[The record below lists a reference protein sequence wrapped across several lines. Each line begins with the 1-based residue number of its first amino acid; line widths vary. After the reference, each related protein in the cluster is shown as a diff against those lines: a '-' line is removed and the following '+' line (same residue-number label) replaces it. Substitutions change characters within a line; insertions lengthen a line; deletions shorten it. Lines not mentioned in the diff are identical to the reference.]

1 MRFDIDSDV
10 GRAMLALDRAGGS
23 RLTTALRMG
32 YAGAAR
38 AIRDKAKVTT
48 AFKDRTGV
56 ARRSWKVTQNRKPFN
71 HAKIHNTAFYSL
83 FLEKQTGFLT
93 RAAEAT
99 GREQMDA
106 VHKAVM
112 RHLRKLPK

>member
-1 MRFDIDSDV
+1 MRFDLDSDV

-38 AIRDKAKVTT
+38 VIRDKAKLTT

-56 ARRSWKVTQNRKPFN
+56 ARRAWKVTQNRKPYN
-71 HAKIHNTAFYSL
+71 HAKVHNTAFYSL
-83 FLEKQTGFLT
+83 FLEKHTGFLT

-99 GREQMDA
+99 GPEQMDA
-106 VHKAVM
+106 VHKAVL

>member
-1 MRFDIDSDV
+1 MDSKI
-10 GRAMLALDRAGGS
+10 GRAMLALDRAGGPT
-23 RLTTALRMG
+23 LTTALRMG

-38 AIRDKAKVTT
+38 VIRDKAKLTT

-56 ARRSWKVTQNRKPFN
+56 ARRAWKVTQNRKPYN
-71 HAKIHNTAFYSL
+71 HAKVVNTAFYSL
-83 FLEKQTGFLT
+83 FLENQTRFLT

-99 GREQMDA
+99 GPEQMDA
-106 VHKAVM
+106 VHKAIL

>member
-1 MRFDIDSDV
+1 
-10 GRAMLALDRAGGS
+10 MLALDKAGGS
-23 RLTTALRMG
+23 KLTTALRMG

-38 AIRDKAKVTT
+38 VIRDKAKVTT
-48 AFKDRTGV
+48 AFKDRTGL
-56 ARRSWKVTQNRKPFN
+56 ARRSWKVTQNRKPYN
-71 HAKIHNTAFYSL
+71 HAKVHNTAFYSL
-83 FLEKQTGFLT
+83 FLENRTHFLT

-106 VHKAVM
+106 VHKAVL